1 MMGDNVLYVPG
12 TDHAGIATQTVVERR
27 LQKEKKV
34 RRRFLVPSRLT
45 IPSNLQRPYAA
56 LSRVQLT
63 RHDLGREAF
72 IDEVWKWKDTHGNH
86 INNQLVPA
94 AQRPSRTARESVP
107 LTSLVHARTHA
118 AAVGHVAGLVARGV
132 HHGPATQQGSHRGLC
147 TVRLPALAAPL
158 VLYARAHTWSG
169 ARLHDEG
176 LVYRSTR
183 LVNWC
188 CFLQTVISDIEVS
201 LCPSPALSP

>member
-34 RRRFLVPSRLT
+34 RRRFLLPSRPT
-45 IPSNLQRPYAA
+45 IPSDLQSRYAA

-72 IDEVWKWKDTHGNH
+72 IDEVWKWKDTHGNR

-94 AQRPSRTARESVP
+94 AQRSPRTAHESV
-107 LTSLVHARTHA
+107 LTSLRARTYA
-118 AAVGHVAGLVARGV
+118 ATLGHVAGLVVRGV

-147 TVRLPALAAPL
+147 PVRSPVLAARL
-158 VLYARAHTWSG
+158 VLYARSHLE
-169 ARLHDEG
+169 R
-176 LVYRSTR
+176 R
-183 LVNWC
+183 
-188 CFLQTVISDIEVS
+188 
-201 LCPSPALSP
+201 